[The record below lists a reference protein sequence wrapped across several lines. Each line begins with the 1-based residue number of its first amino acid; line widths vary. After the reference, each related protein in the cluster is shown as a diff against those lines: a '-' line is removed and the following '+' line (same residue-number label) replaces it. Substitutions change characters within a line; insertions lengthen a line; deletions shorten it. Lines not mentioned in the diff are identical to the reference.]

1 MWETYGQKKI
11 VEMGSKIS
19 IETINVNRLHFSVK
33 RQTVTLGKNL

>member
-19 IETINVNRLHFSVK
+19 IETNVNRLHVSVK